1 MASIEPLSGFRQ
13 FSKGEAVAVIDA
25 KNAQLS
31 EKLERELRDMQEN
44 MHNIVR
50 EIVKDQMEL
59 LQQRVKQN
67 TEDIR
72 DMYKKSTDEEWKS
85 KMEAMIR
92 KNTENI
98 TIVDANIKSVT
109 NSLQ

>member
-1 MASIEPLSGFRQ
+1 MATIEPMSGFRQ

-44 MHNIVR
+44 IHSIVR
-50 EIVKDQMEL
+50 GIVKDQMEL

-72 DMYKKSTDEEWKS
+72 DMFKKSTDEEWKA

-98 TIVDANIKSVT
+98 SIVDANIKSVS
-109 NSLQ
+109 NSL

>member
-31 EKLERELRDMQEN
+31 EKMERELRNIQESI
-44 MHNIVR
+44 HSTVR

-72 DMYKKSTDEEWKS
+72 EMYKKSTDEEWKS

-98 TIVDANIKSVT
+98 EIVDSNVKSVSR
-109 NSLQ
+109 SLQ

>member
-1 MASIEPLSGFRQ
+1 MAAIEPLTVYRQ

-25 KNAQLS
+25 KTAQL
-31 EKLERELRDMQEN
+31 EGKLQRELREMQEN
-44 MHNIVR
+44 MHGILR
-50 EIVKDQMEL
+50 DIVKDQIQL

-72 DMYKKSTDEEWKS
+72 DMFKKSTDEEWKS

-92 KNTENI
+92 KNTQNI
-98 TIVDANIKSVT
+98 SIVDANIKSVS

>member
-1 MASIEPLSGFRQ
+1 MAAIEPLSGFRQ

-31 EKLERELRDMQEN
+31 AKMEQELRSIQEGI
-44 MHNIVR
+44 HTTVR

-59 LQQRVKQN
+59 LHQRVKQN

-72 DMYKKSTDEEWKS
+72 EMYKKSTDEEWKS
-85 KMEAMIR
+85 KMESMIR

-98 TIVDANIKSVT
+98 QIVDANVKRVGQ
-109 NSLQ
+109 SLQ